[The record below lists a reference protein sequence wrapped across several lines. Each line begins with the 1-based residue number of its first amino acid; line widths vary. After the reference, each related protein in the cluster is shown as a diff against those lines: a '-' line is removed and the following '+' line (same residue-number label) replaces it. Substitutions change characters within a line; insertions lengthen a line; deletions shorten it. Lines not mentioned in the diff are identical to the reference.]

1 MNILIIS
8 DIHANYAAL
17 AAVMEDAGNKFDHVW
32 CLGDT
37 VNYGP
42 QPQKCLE
49 VVRAVSGRIIRG
61 NHDNAV
67 GLGVD
72 CGCSVK
78 YRPLADAC
86 KEFTMA
92 VLGKEDKKFL
102 VSLPLVDKF
111 EIEGQKFLLSHGSPG
126 GDMYKYIEPSVSDNI
141 LLKELE
147 GVDADFA
154 FLGHTHRPM
163 IRKLKGTTIVN
174 PGSVGQPRDGSPL
187 ASYALW
193 KDGKVE
199 IKRVEYDVDTTL
211 TILKNTPLRR
221 DTVDTL
227 SKILLTGGF

>member
-17 AAVMEDAGNKFDHVW
+17 TAVIEDADNKFDYVW
-32 CLGDT
+32 CLGDI

-49 VVRAVSGRIIRG
+49 VVRAISGRIIRG

-72 CGCSVK
+72 CGCSIK

-86 KEFTMA
+86 KEFTKTA
-92 VLGKEDKKFL
+92 LGEGDKKFL
-102 VSLPLVDKF
+102 AALPMVDKF
-111 EIEGQKFLLSHGSPG
+111 EIDGQKSLLSHGSPG
-126 GDMYKYIEPSVSDNI
+126 GDMYKYIEPSVSDNT
-141 LLKELE
+141 LFKELE
-147 GVDADFA
+147 DIDADFV

-193 KDGKVE
+193 EDGHVE
-199 IKRVEYDVDTTL
+199 IKRVEYDVDKTL
-211 TILKNTPLRR
+211 TALKNTSLKH
-221 DTVDTL
+221 DIVDTL
-227 SKILLTGGF
+227 SKILLTGGL